1 MTWVD
6 YAVLAVLG
14 VSAVLGLWRGFVREV
29 LALIGWV
36 AAGIIAVVFASQV
49 ATVLPQDFA
58 TPLARQL
65 LAAAMIFVLVLI
77 IAGLAGVLLAKL
89 VRAVGLGALDRT
101 LGSLFGFVRGA
112 VIVLIAVLL
121 VGVTG
126 FPREPAWRDAQ
137 LRGPLETTAIFA
149 RAYLPEAIAARVRYD

>member
-14 VSAVLGLWRGFVREV
+14 VSAALGLWRGFVREV

-36 AAGIIAVVFASQV
+36 AAGMIAVLFASQV
-49 ATVLPQDFA
+49 AAVLPPDFA
-58 TPLARQL
+58 TPLTRQL
-65 LAAAMIFVLVLI
+65 LAAAVIFVLVLI
-77 IAGLAGVLLAKL
+77 VAGLAGVLLAKL
-89 VRAVGLGALDRT
+89 MRAVGLGALDRT
-101 LGSLFGFVRGA
+101 LGGLFGFVRGA

-137 LRGPLETTAIFA
+137 LRGPLETIAIFA